1 MRIVCMLFAVSNAGQ
16 VQLATNRSSDSLI
29 SMPADCKKKDRK
41 YLVDENEED
50 TELLLDGICII

>member
-16 VQLATNRSSDSLI
+16 VQLATNCSSDSLI

-50 TELLLDGICII
+50 TEVLLDGICII